1 MQQQQQQRQSAGM
14 IDISAKGDV
23 ERVAVASGKIRL
35 KKSTIDKITSGTTR
49 KGNVLG
55 CAEIA
60 AILAVK
66 KTPEAIPLCH
76 QINIENVKVEFA
88 VGETDIK
95 ASVFVKSVGKTGVEM
110 DALHGLSVALLTIW
124 DMVKVEEK
132 DETGNYPHTKIEE
145 IQVDKKEKRDIS
157 L

>member
-1 MQQQQQQRQSAGM
+1 MQRQSAGM

-23 ERVAVASGKIRL
+23 ERVAVASGRIRL
-35 KKSTIDKITSGTTR
+35 KKSTIEKITSGTTR

-60 AILAVK
+60 AIVAVK
-66 KTPEAIPLCH
+66 KTPEVIPLCH

-88 VGETDIK
+88 VGEVDIK

-124 DMVKVEEK
+124 DMVKAEEK
-132 DETGNYPHTKIEE
+132 DETGNYPHTRIEE
-145 IQVDKKEKRDIS
+145 IQVDKKEKREIS
-157 L
+157 P

>member
-1 MQQQQQQRQSAGM
+1 M
-14 IDISAKGDV
+14 IDISDKGEV
-23 ERVAVASGKIRL
+23 ERVAVASGRIQL
-35 KKSTIDKITSGTTR
+35 KRSTVEKITGGSTK

-66 KTPEAIPLCH
+66 KTPEVIPMCH
-76 QINIENVKVEFA
+76 QINIETVKVEFA
-88 VGETDIK
+88 VGETEIK

-124 DMVKVEEK
+124 DMVKAEEK
-132 DETGNYPHTKIEE
+132 DETGNYPYTRIEE
-145 IQVDKKEKRDIS
+145 IQVDKKEKRPINK
-157 L
+157 

>member
-1 MQQQQQQRQSAGM
+1 M
-14 IDISAKGDV
+14 IDISDKGEV
-23 ERVAVASGKIRL
+23 ERIAVASGRIQL
-35 KKSTIDKITSGTTR
+35 KRSTVEKITGGSTR

-66 KTPEAIPLCH
+66 KTPEVIPMCH
-76 QINIENVKVEFA
+76 QINIETVKVEFA

-95 ASVFVKSVGKTGVEM
+95 ASVFAKSVGKTGVEM

-124 DMVKVEEK
+124 DMVKAEEK
-132 DETGNYPHTKIEE
+132 DETGNYPHTRIEE
-145 IQVDKKEKRDIS
+145 IQVDKKEKRPINK
-157 L
+157 

>member
-1 MQQQQQQRQSAGM
+1 M
-14 IDISAKGDV
+14 IDISEKGEV
-23 ERVAVASGKIRL
+23 ERVAVASGRIQL
-35 KKSTIDKITSGTTR
+35 KRSTVEKITGGTTK

-55 CAEIA
+55 CAEMA

-66 KTPEAIPLCH
+66 KTPEVIPMCH
-76 QINIENVKVEFA
+76 QINIETVKVEFA

-124 DMVKVEEK
+124 DMVKAEEK
-132 DETGNYPHTKIEE
+132 DETGNYPYTRIEE
-145 IQVDKKEKRDIS
+145 IQVDKKEKRPIGNY
-157 L
+157 

>member
-1 MQQQQQQRQSAGM
+1 MQRHSAGM
-14 IDISAKGDV
+14 IDISEKGDV
-23 ERVAVASGKIRL
+23 ERVATASGRIKLKRSTIKKIR
-35 KKSTIDKITSGTTR
+35 SGTTR

-66 KTPEAIPLCH
+66 KTPDMIPMCH
-76 QINIENVKVEFA
+76 QINIENVKVEFT

-95 ASVFVKSVGKTGVEM
+95 ATVFVKSAGKTGVEM

-124 DMVKVEEK
+124 DMVKAEEK
-132 DETGNYPHTKIEE
+132 DETGNYPHTRIEE
-145 IQVDKKEKRDIS
+145 IQVDKKEKRPIS
-157 L
+157 K

>member
-1 MQQQQQQRQSAGM
+1 MQQHSASM
-14 IDISAKGDV
+14 IDISEKGEV
-23 ERVAVASGKIRL
+23 ERVAVASGRIQL
-35 KKSTIDKITSGTTR
+35 KRSTVEKITGGTTK

-66 KTPEAIPLCH
+66 KTPEVIPMCH
-76 QINIENVKVEFA
+76 QINIETVKVEFA

-95 ASVFVKSVGKTGVEM
+95 ASVFVKSAGKTGVEM

-124 DMVKVEEK
+124 DMVKAEEK
-132 DETGNYPHTKIEE
+132 DETGNYPHTRIEE
-145 IQVDKKEKRDIS
+145 IQVDKKEKRPIGN
-157 L
+157 

>member
-1 MQQQQQQRQSAGM
+1 MQQHSASM
-14 IDISAKGDV
+14 IDISEKGEV
-23 ERVAVASGKIRL
+23 ERVAVASGRIQL
-35 KKSTIDKITSGTTR
+35 KRSTVEKITGGTTK

-66 KTPEAIPLCH
+66 KTPEVIPMCH
-76 QINIENVKVEFA
+76 QINIETVKVEFA

-95 ASVFVKSVGKTGVEM
+95 ASVFVKSAGKTGVEM

-124 DMVKVEEK
+124 DMVKAEEK
-132 DETGNYPHTKIEE
+132 DETGNYPHTWIEKIK
-145 IQVDKKEKRDIS
+145 VDKKEKG
-157 L
+157 

>member
-1 MQQQQQQRQSAGM
+1 M

-23 ERVAVASGKIRL
+23 ERVAVASGRIRL
-35 KKSTIDKITSGTTR
+35 QKSTIEKITSGATR

-66 KTPEAIPLCH
+66 KTPDVIPLCH
-76 QINIENVKVEFA
+76 QINIENVKVEFEI
-88 VGETDIK
+88 GEATIK

-124 DMVKVEEK
+124 DMVKAEEK

-145 IQVDKKEKRDIS
+145 IQVDKKEKRETS
-157 L
+157 